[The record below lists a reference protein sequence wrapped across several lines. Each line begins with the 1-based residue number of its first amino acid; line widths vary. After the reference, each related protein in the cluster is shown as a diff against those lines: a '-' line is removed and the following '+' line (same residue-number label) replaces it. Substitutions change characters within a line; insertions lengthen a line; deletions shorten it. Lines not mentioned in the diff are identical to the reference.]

1 MNTHEIQ
8 NQMELFLD
16 AQISETLK
24 NKPQNRQF
32 LEFHDLQRLG
42 TNIEGMWIEHCGET
56 PAEIK
61 SAILMSQAVLA
72 NDFGTKVTII
82 KHMLSSA
89 GLVTGLG
96 LILSGVGTIL
106 GWGAGIITTISTA
119 ITGLSLTGP
128 LAIVALGAVASL
140 IAGYL
145 IFSNIP
151 EEVLSRKAIQ
161 VLRQGIND
169 ALPQVWQTYESK
181 WNNA

>member
-1 MNTHEIQ
+1 MNTYEIQ
-8 NQMELFLD
+8 NQMTRFLD
-16 AQISETLK
+16 EQICDTLK
-24 NKPQNRQF
+24 HKPQNRQF
-32 LEFHDLQRLG
+32 LEYHDLERLG
-42 TNIEGMWIEHCGET
+42 TNIEGLWIKHCGEVPT
-56 PAEIK
+56 AIK

-72 NDFGTKVTII
+72 NNFGTKVTII

>member
-32 LEFHDLQRLG
+32 LEYHDLERLG
-42 TNIEGMWIEHCGET
+42 TNIEGLWIKHCGEVPT
-56 PAEIK
+56 AIK

-82 KHMLSSA
+82 KHILSSA
-89 GLVTGLG
+89 GLVAGLG
-96 LILSGVGTIL
+96 LMLSGVGTIL
-106 GWGAGIITTISTA
+106 GWGSGIIGSITTA
-119 ITGLSLTGP
+119 IAGLSLVRP
-128 LAIVALGAVASL
+128 LAIVGVGAVASM

-151 EEVLSRKAIQ
+151 EEVLSRKAVQ